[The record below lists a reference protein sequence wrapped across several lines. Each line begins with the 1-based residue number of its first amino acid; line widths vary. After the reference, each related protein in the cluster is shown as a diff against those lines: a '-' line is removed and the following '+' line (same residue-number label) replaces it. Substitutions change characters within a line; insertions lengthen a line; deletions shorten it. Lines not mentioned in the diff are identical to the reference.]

1 MGAEKNR
8 MYIVELLMDNEIGVG
23 KLYRAYAKH
32 FPDYRT
38 FWTALAGEEVEHAS
52 WLGKLASKVTEGS
65 VLIDERRFNTAAIK
79 TFSEYLE
86 RELDRVNRS
95 GISLIGALSTALYI
109 EQSIIEQKYF
119 EVFEGDTIEF
129 KKVLLDLADA
139 TKTHL
144 GKVEEVLHKIR
155 GV

>member
-1 MGAEKNR
+1 
-8 MYIVELLMDNEIGVG
+8 
-23 KLYRAYAKH
+23 
-32 FPDYRT
+32 
-38 FWTALAGEEVEHAS
+38 
-52 WLGKLASKVTEGS
+52 
-65 VLIDERRFNTAAIK
+65 
-79 TFSEYLE
+79 
-86 RELDRVNRS
+86 
-95 GISLIGALSTALYI
+95 LYI

-144 GKVEEVLHKIR
+144 GKVEEVLHKVR

>member
-8 MYIVELLMDNEIGVG
+8 MYIVELLMDNEIGIG

-32 FPDYRT
+32 FPDHRT

-52 WLGKLASKVTEGS
+52 WLGKLSLKIEEGS
-65 VLIDERRFNTAAIK
+65 VLIDERRFNTSAIK
-79 TFSEYLE
+79 TFSDYLE
-86 RELDRVNRS
+86 RELDKVNKS

-119 EVFEGDTIEF
+119 EVFEGDTVEF

-144 GKVEEVLHKIR
+144 GKVKEALSKVR
-155 GV
+155 DV